1 MPTLE
6 GIQSVDS
13 GRGDFHE
20 HDAPLLG
27 KSSEVVGSKD
37 GQKRS
42 GGVEIT
48 PLSKGDNDEV
58 RSALLTLSLFSNLI
72 FCID

>member
-27 KSSEVVGSKD
+27 KSSEVLGSKD
-37 GQKRS
+37 GQKRA

-58 RSALLTLSLFSNLI
+58 RSALLIYLSFLN
-72 FCID
+72 